1 MTLSQRTTNPT
12 VTPDRAD
19 APGWYWGVTIRI
31 DQADQLL
38 QRLDGL
44 IDEPGVHVQRPG
56 TAHVT
61 LLYAPPRLAGD
72 CGAMAACAER
82 IASRTEP
89 FQLRLGGIGVF
100 PPPPRTVAWM
110 GIYDG
115 TETLQGIRGDL
126 CKADRDV
133 LPYGWVPHCTLLYAD
148 SPEAWDTVR
157 TTVEQAVHGVNLKVD
172 VDALWV
178 AGFPVGAHPAD
189 DLTYRV
195 RVPLAS

>member
-1 MTLSQRTTNPT
+1 M
-12 VTPDRAD
+12 PDG
-19 APGWYWGVTIRI
+19 PGWYWGVTIRV
-31 DQADQLL
+31 DDADELLEQLA
-38 QRLDGL
+38 GL
-44 IDEPGVHVQRPG
+44 VTEPGVHVQRPG

-61 LLYAPPRLAGD
+61 LLYAPPRTAAD

-82 IASRTEP
+82 IAGRAAP

-100 PPPPRTVAWM
+100 PPPPRTVAWL

-115 TETLQGIRGDL
+115 AEMLHAIRGDL
-126 CKADRDV
+126 CSADVDV

-148 SPEAWDTVR
+148 NLQAWANVR
-157 TTVEQAVHGVNLKVD
+157 DAVERAVHGISLTVD

-189 DLTYRV
+189 DLAYQV
-195 RVPLAS
+195 RVPLASSPLTS